1 MGQAIDIFRLSGKKY
16 PIYILA
22 STFSTVSLGLDK
34 SKVFLWDV
42 DLISQVPWLWRP
54 VALRSFI

>member
-22 STFSTVSLGLDK
+22 STFSTVSLGTFTFGF
-34 SKVFLWDV
+34 SRFLPFRD
-42 DLISQVPWLWRP
+42 
-54 VALRSFI
+54 SFILFYSSKHILDFY